1 MLSVN
6 LLAYLDI
13 HVTATKQK
21 PQNYFLRN
29 LIFSKIVSYD
39 KLKSFG
45 FPCWLSQ
52 KIILLFPKMRVTRKI
67 FTRAAA
73 NF

>member
-1 MLSVN
+1 MKVCAIANIIVLIINLIITLSVN

-21 PQNYFLRN
+21 SQNYFLRN

-39 KLKSFG
+39 KLS
-45 FPCWLSQ
+45 
-52 KIILLFPKMRVTRKI
+52 LLVSLVG
-67 FTRAAA
+67 
-73 NF
+73 